1 MLDEYRLYTTTEYAR
16 REGIK
21 EGKEEGI
28 KEGKKEGKE
37 EIARNMLA
45 DNVPPAMIAKYTGL
59 SPEAIQALQ
68 TQ

>member
-21 EGKEEGI
+21 EGKE
-28 KEGKKEGKE
+28 EGKKEGKE

-68 TQ
+68 TK

>member
-21 EGKEEGI
+21 EGKEE
-28 KEGKKEGKE
+28 
-37 EIARNMLA
+37 IARNMLA
-45 DNVPPAMIAKYTGL
+45 DNVPSAMIAKYTGL